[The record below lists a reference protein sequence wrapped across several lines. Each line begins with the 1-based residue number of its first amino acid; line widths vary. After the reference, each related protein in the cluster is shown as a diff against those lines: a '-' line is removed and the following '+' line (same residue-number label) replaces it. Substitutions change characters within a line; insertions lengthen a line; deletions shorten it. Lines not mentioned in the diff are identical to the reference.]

1 MEKDNH
7 AATKVLMDTLI
18 LGFTSPQK
26 EISLT
31 NNKAN
36 NEGDVSMETFI
47 HKTDALKTAQP
58 CETENLINVLVDYVS
73 VDFNQSTNIK
83 QPRGAA
89 RETQKTQ
96 VGQTWKRL
104 ARDRTFSTP
113 ASFAVSIA
121 VGSKRMYKEIV
132 SDKDEIF
139 VERCCNSTKH
149 GRLVEDNHDSN
160 FPTAEVDKQPRRA
173 Q

>member
-1 MEKDNH
+1 MYLWITYRWISIRAQTLNNH
-7 AATKVLMDTLI
+7 GT
-18 LGFTSPQK
+18 
-26 EISLT
+26 
-31 NNKAN
+31 
-36 NEGDVSMETFI
+36 
-47 HKTDALKTAQP
+47 
-58 CETENLINVLVDYVS
+58 
-73 VDFNQSTNIK
+73 
-83 QPRGAA
+83 A

-96 VGQTWKRL
+96 VGKTWKRL
-104 ARDRTFSTP
+104 ARDPTFSTP

-139 VERCCNSTKH
+139 VEGCCNSIKH

>member
-1 MEKDNH
+1 MYLWITYRWISIRAQTLNNH
-7 AATKVLMDTLI
+7 GT
-18 LGFTSPQK
+18 
-26 EISLT
+26 
-31 NNKAN
+31 
-36 NEGDVSMETFI
+36 
-47 HKTDALKTAQP
+47 
-58 CETENLINVLVDYVS
+58 
-73 VDFNQSTNIK
+73 
-83 QPRGAA
+83 A

-132 SDKDEIF
+132 SDKDEIL
-139 VERCCNSTKH
+139 VERCCKSINH

>member
-1 MEKDNH
+1 MDKDNH

-18 LGFTSPQK
+18 SGFTSPQK
-26 EISLT
+26 EIGLT
-31 NNKAN
+31 N

-58 CETENLINVLVDYVS
+58 CETENLINVPMDYVS